1 MKSMNIT
8 ESTTN
13 MMVEEGSMGYKK
25 PRTSCGVKFYFAILM
40 LLQLAIVAI
49 VAAMIWQVLDL
60 GTHVR
65 KADNGQ
71 SGGQVGIPTTAVPP
85 AADDVC
91 MTPDCLRT
99 AARLL
104 EYMDPSI
111 DPCDNF
117 FEYSCG
123 GWLKNTEI
131 PPDAGRFG
139 TFNQLRDDLTAN
151 MRDIIEDTTLEK
163 GVEVVEKAR
172 TLYRSC
178 MDEGLLDDMGSQPID
193 DLITHL
199 NGWPVIDDSWTADN
213 WDLLDT
219 LTKLMRYSNSLLMS
233 MYVTADDKDSS
244 VYILA
249 FDQADLGLSSRQYFL
264 NPDLSNYRDGYLN
277 YSIDIALL
285 LRGDGDRAT
294 VVQQMTDMVDFETK
308 LANITAPPAERRDP
322 EALYHKMKL
331 SNMSGYF
338 EFPWVEYVNNAAY
351 SLEETIT
358 EEEDILNYAPDF
370 FTKLGPLLAE
380 TDNKTIANYII
391 WRMVQNRIG
400 NLGSDFL
407 KIREKFNRDIFGV
420 EPSSRWETCVSLV
433 NGMMGTVVSRLYLPK
448 FFQEESKEKAVEM
461 IDNIRVAFNELLV
474 ENYWMD
480 DATRAV
486 AEEKAE
492 AMKQFIA
499 YDDYIVNN
507 LTRLTED
514 YEMLHFEE
522 TKYFHNILH
531 NLEVS
536 NNETFKYLRKPVE
549 KDEWISHPTI
559 VNAFYSPSRNSI
571 TFPAGILQGPFYD
584 GTYPRYLNYGG
595 IGAVIGHEIT
605 HGFDDSGR
613 QFDKEGNLN
622 LWWDPAVAEEFKK
635 AAQCVMDQYSMY
647 QFEEAGGLNLSGV
660 ITSGENIADNGGMK
674 QTFRA
679 YRSWVAANGP
689 EPTLPG
695 LDLNQ
700 EQLLFLNYGQIW
712 CSKYR
717 FQSAVSQVL
726 NGPHSPG
733 RFRVIGTLSNTPGFS
748 EAYKCPVG
756 SKMNPVKKCAV
767 W

>member
-13 MMVEEGSMGYKK
+13 MMEEGYPGYKK
-25 PRTSCGVKFYFAILM
+25 PKTSCGVKMYFAILM
-40 LLQLAIVAI
+40 LLQLAVVAI
-49 VAAMIWQVLDL
+49 IAAMMWQVLDL
-60 GTHVR
+60 GTHVK
-65 KADNGQ
+65 KADNGE
-71 SGGQVGIPTTAVPP
+71 SGGQVVVPTTNMPP
-85 AADDVC
+85 QARDIC

-111 DPCDNF
+111 NPCENF
-117 FEYSCG
+117 FEYACG
-123 GWLKNTEI
+123 GWLAKTEI
-131 PPDAGRFG
+131 PPDSGRFG

-151 MRDIIEDTTLEK
+151 MRDVIEDTTLDK

-178 MDEGLLDDMGSQPID
+178 MDEGMLDDKGATP
-193 DLITHL
+193 LTNLTTHL
-199 NGWPVIDDSWTADN
+199 NGWPVIDDSWNGAN
-213 WDLLDT
+213 WNLLDT

-249 FDQADLGLSSRQYFL
+249 FDQADLGLSSREYFL
-264 NPDLSNYRDGYLN
+264 NPSLGTYKDGYLN
-277 YSIDIALL
+277 YTIDIALQ
-285 LRGDGDRAT
+285 LRGDGNRAT
-294 VVQQMTDMVDFETK
+294 VESQMRDMVDFETK

-331 SNMSGYF
+331 YNMSDYF

-351 SLEETIT
+351 NLGETIT
-358 EEEDILNYAPDF
+358 ENEDILNYAPDF
-370 FTKLGPLLAE
+370 FMKLGPLLAE
-380 TDNKTIANYII
+380 TDNKTIANYIV

-400 NLGSDFL
+400 NLGSEFL

-420 EPSSRWETCVSLV
+420 EPSSRWETCVSVV
-433 NGMMGTVVSRLYLPK
+433 NSVMGTVVSRLYLPK

-461 IDNIRVAFNELLV
+461 IDGIRIAFNELLI
-474 ENYWMD
+474 ENNWMD

-486 AEEKAE
+486 AEEKAA

-507 LTRLTED
+507 LTRLSED
-514 YEMLHFEE
+514 YEMLHFQE
-522 TKYFHNILH
+522 TEYFQNVLH

-536 NNETFKYLRKPVE
+536 NNESFTYLRKPVE
-549 KDEWISHPTI
+549 KDEWISSPTI

-613 QFDKEGNLN
+613 QFDKDGNLN
-622 LWWDPAVAEEFKK
+622 LWWDPDVANRFKE
-635 AAQCVMDQYSMY
+635 AAQCVMDQYSLY
-647 QFEEAGGLNLSGV
+647 QFEEAGGMNLSGV

-679 YRSWVAANGP
+679 YQSWAAANGP

-717 FQSAVSQVL
+717 YQSAVSQVL

-733 RFRVIGTLSNTPGFS
+733 RFRVIGTLSNTPGFAT
-748 EAYKCPVG
+748 AYKCPVG
-756 SKMNPVKKCAV
+756 SKMNPVNKCAV

>member
-1 MKSMNIT
+1 
-8 ESTTN
+8 
-13 MMVEEGSMGYKK
+13 
-25 PRTSCGVKFYFAILM
+25 
-40 LLQLAIVAI
+40 
-49 VAAMIWQVLDL
+49 MISSVY
-60 GTHVR
+60 V
-65 KADNGQ
+65 
-71 SGGQVGIPTTAVPP
+71 
-85 AADDVC
+85 
-91 MTPDCLRT
+91 
-99 AARLL
+99 AARLI
-104 EYMDPSI
+104 EYMDPTI

-117 FEYSCG
+117 FEYACG
-123 GWLKNTEI
+123 GWLAKTEI
-131 PPDAGRFG
+131 PPDSGRFG

-151 MRDIIEDTTLEK
+151 MRDVIEDTSLEK
-163 GVEVVEKAR
+163 GEEVVEKAR

-178 MDEGLLDDMGSQPID
+178 MDVGLLDDKKEKPLT

-199 NGWPVIDDSWTADN
+199 NGWPVVNDTWTEDN

-233 MYVTADDKDSS
+233 MYVTADDKDSN

-249 FDQADLGLSSRQYFL
+249 VSRVKLYSSMISFNNLFYAYLLDRQHISLNLS
-264 NPDLSNYRDGYLN
+264 
-277 YSIDIALL
+277 
-285 LRGDGDRAT
+285 
-294 VVQQMTDMVDFETK
+294 K
-308 LANITAPPAERRDP
+308 LQHNVLKSLFHNQECLFFITAPPSERRDP

-331 SNMSGYF
+331 YNMSDYF
-338 EFPWVEYVNNAAY
+338 EVTTFWFFPWVDYVNNAAY
-351 SLEETIT
+351 SLDETIT
-358 EEEDILNYAPDF
+358 GDEDILNYAPDF
-370 FTKLGPLLAE
+370 FMKLGPLLEE

-400 NLGSDFL
+400 NLGTEFL
-407 KIREKFNRDIFGV
+407 EIREKFNRDIFGV
-420 EPSSRWETCVSLV
+420 EPSSRWETCVSVV
-433 NGMMGTVVSRLYLPK
+433 NSVMGTVVSRLYLPK
-448 FFQEESKEKAVEM
+448 FFQEESKAKAVEM
-461 IDNIRVAFNELLV
+461 IDNIRIAFNELLD

-486 AEEKAE
+486 AEEKAA

-507 LTRLTED
+507 ITRLTED
-514 YEMLHFEE
+514 YEMLHFDELE
-522 TKYFHNILH
+522 YFGNVLH

-549 KDEWISHPTI
+549 KDEWITHPTI

-571 TFPAGILQGPFYD
+571 SFPAGILQGPFYD

-622 LWWDPAVAEEFKK
+622 EWWDPTVADKFKE

-647 QFEEAGGLNLSGV
+647 QFEEAGGMNLSGV

-679 YRSWVAANGP
+679 YRSWAAANGP

-717 FQSAVSQVL
+717 YQSAVSQVL

-756 SKMNPVKKCAV
+756 SKMNPRNKCAV

>member
-1 MKSMNIT
+1 MKSMNVT

-13 MMVEEGSMGYKK
+13 MMMEEGYAMKK
-25 PRTSCGVKFYFAILM
+25 PRTSCGVKFYFAFLM

-49 VAAMIWQVLDL
+49 VAAMTWQVLDI
-60 GTHVR
+60 GTHVK

-71 SGGQVGIPTTAVPP
+71 SGGQVGVPTPSVPP
-85 AADDVC
+85 KADEVC
-91 MTPDCLRT
+91 LTPDCLRT
-99 AARLL
+99 AARLI
-104 EYMDPSI
+104 EYMDPTI

-117 FEYSCG
+117 FEYACG
-123 GWLKNTEI
+123 GWLAKTEI
-131 PPDAGRFG
+131 PPDSGRFG

-151 MRDIIEDTTLEK
+151 MRDVIEDTSLEK
-163 GVEVVEKAR
+163 GEEVVEKAR

-178 MDEGLLDDMGSQPID
+178 MDVGLLDDKKEKPLT

-199 NGWPVIDDSWTADN
+199 NGWPVVNDTWTEDN

-233 MYVTADDKDSS
+233 MYVTADDKDSN

-264 NPDLSNYRDGYLN
+264 NPDLSFYRDGYLN
-277 YSIDIALL
+277 YSIDIALK
-285 LRGDGDRAT
+285 LRGDNDRAT

-308 LANITAPPAERRDP
+308 LANITAPPSERRDP

-331 SNMSGYF
+331 YNMSDYF
-338 EFPWVEYVNNAAY
+338 EFPWVDYVNNAAY
-351 SLEETIT
+351 SLDETIT
-358 EEEDILNYAPDF
+358 GDEDILNYAPDF
-370 FTKLGPLLAE
+370 FMKLGPLLEE

-400 NLGSDFL
+400 NLGSEFL
-407 KIREKFNRDIFGV
+407 EIREKFNRDIFGV
-420 EPSSRWETCVSLV
+420 EPSSRWETCVSVV
-433 NGMMGTVVSRLYLPK
+433 NSVMGTVVSRLYLPK
-448 FFQEESKEKAVEM
+448 FFQEESKAKAVEM
-461 IDNIRVAFNELLV
+461 IDNIRIAFNELLD

-486 AEEKAE
+486 AEEKAA

-507 LTRLTED
+507 ITRLTED
-514 YEMLHFEE
+514 YEMLHFDELE
-522 TKYFHNILH
+522 YFGNVLH

-549 KDEWISHPTI
+549 KDEWITHPTI

-571 TFPAGILQGPFYD
+571 SFPAGILQGPFYD

-622 LWWDPAVAEEFKK
+622 EWWDPAVADKFKE

-647 QFEEAGGLNLSGV
+647 QFEEAGGMNLSGV

-679 YRSWVAANGP
+679 YQSWAAANGP

-717 FQSAVSQVL
+717 YQSAVSQVL

-756 SKMNPVKKCAV
+756 SKMNPRNKCAV